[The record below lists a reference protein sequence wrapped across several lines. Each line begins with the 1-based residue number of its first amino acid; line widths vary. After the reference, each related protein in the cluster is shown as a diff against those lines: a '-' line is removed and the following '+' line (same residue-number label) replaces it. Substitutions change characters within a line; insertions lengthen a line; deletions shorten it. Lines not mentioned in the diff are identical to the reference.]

1 MAGDRL
7 GLQAI
12 EIMYQTEFVVA
23 EKDTTAV
30 GVLGQS
36 VAGGA
41 GGTMFDEKIA
51 HLQFFTPG
59 LKLFNTLSFVR
70 FDRHKKAS
78 TALSAAITG
87 VPLLFE
93 YFGMKN
99 NFHIRTAYGNSR
111 EQNRNILS

>member
-1 MAGDRL
+1 
-7 GLQAI
+7 
-12 EIMYQTEFVVA
+12 MYQTELIVA

-41 GGTMFDEKIA
+41 GGAMFDEKIA
-51 HLQFFTPG
+51 HPQFFTPG
-59 LKLFNTLSFVR
+59 LELFDTVSFVR
-70 FDRHKKAS
+70 FDWHKKAS

-99 NFHIRTAYGNSR
+99 NFHTNCSDG
-111 EQNRNILS
+111 